1 MLIMGHE
8 VQDLDFLDADVLEK
22 VEIASKKVFDE
33 CKNAAKKAKTES
45 EAVRNQ
51 CKAIAGFID
60 ELFGEGTAEKLI
72 KNGSN
77 LFTCINVFGEVIK
90 AIEQSKIEQNQEFE
104 KLFSKYSIERIK
116 RE

>member
-8 VQDLDFLDADVLEK
+8 VQDLNFLDADVLEK
-22 VEIASKKVFDE
+22 VEAASEKVVNE
-33 CKNAAKKAKTES
+33 CKKAGKAKKES
-45 EAVRNQ
+45 EGVRIQ
-51 CKAIAGFID
+51 CKAIAEFIN

-77 LFTCINVFGEVIK
+77 LFACINVFGEVIK

-104 KLFSKYSIERIK
+104 KLFSKYSVERIK

>member
-22 VEIASKKVFDE
+22 VETASKKVFDE

-51 CKAIAGFID
+51 CNAIAEFIN
-60 ELFGEGTAEKLI
+60 ELFGEGAAEKLI

>member
-51 CKAIAGFID
+51 CNAIAEFINF
-60 ELFGEGTAEKLI
+60 LEK
-72 KNGSN
+72 
-77 LFTCINVFGEVIK
+77 
-90 AIEQSKIEQNQEFE
+90 EQRKS
-104 KLFSKYSIERIK
+104 
-116 RE
+116 

>member
-8 VQDLDFLDADVLEK
+8 VQHLDFLDADVLEK
-22 VEIASKKVFDE
+22 VEKASKKVFDE
-33 CKNAAKKAKTES
+33 CKNATKKAKAES

-51 CKAIAGFID
+51 CKAIAEFID
-60 ELFGEGTAEKLI
+60 ELFGKGTAEKLI

-77 LFTCINVFGEVIK
+77 LFTCINVYGEVVSEIEKNK
-90 AIEQSKIEQNQEFE
+90 AEQNKKFDSI
-104 KLFSKYSIERIK
+104 FDKYSIARVK

>member
-72 KNGSN
+72 KNGSS
-77 LFTCINVFGEVIK
+77 LFDCINVFGEVIK
-90 AIEQSKIEQNQEFE
+90 AIEQIKAEQNQEFE
-104 KLFSKYSIERIK
+104 KLFSRYSVERIK

>member
-22 VEIASKKVFDE
+22 VEAAGEKVVNE
-33 CKNAAKKAKTES
+33 CKKAGKAKKES
-45 EAVRNQ
+45 EGVRIQ
-51 CKAIAGFID
+51 CKAIAEFID
-60 ELFGEGTAEKLI
+60 ELFGQGTAEKLI

-77 LFTCINVFGEVIK
+77 LFTCINVYGEVVSEIEKNK
-90 AIEQSKIEQNQEFE
+90 AEQNKKFDSI
-104 KLFSKYSIERIK
+104 FDKYSIARIK

>member
-22 VEIASKKVFDE
+22 VEKASKKVFDE
-33 CKNAAKKAKTES
+33 CKNATKKAKAES

-51 CKAIAGFID
+51 CKAIAEFID
-60 ELFGEGTAEKLI
+60 ELFGKGTAEKLI

-77 LFTCINVFGEVIK
+77 LFTCINVYGEVVSEIEKNK
-90 AIEQSKIEQNQEFE
+90 AEQNKKFDSI
-104 KLFSKYSIERIK
+104 FDKYSIARVK

>member
-22 VEIASKKVFDE
+22 VEAAGEKVVNE
-33 CKNAAKKAKTES
+33 CKKAEKAKKES
-45 EAVRNQ
+45 EGVRIQ
-51 CKAIAGFID
+51 CKAIAEFINK
-60 ELFGEGTAEKLI
+60 LFGAGTAEKLI

-77 LFTCINVFGEVIK
+77 LFTCINVYSEVVT

>member
-1 MLIMGHE
+1 M
-8 VQDLDFLDADVLEK
+8 F
-22 VEIASKKVFDE
+22 SKRLKQQAKKFFDE
-33 CKNAAKKAKTES
+33 CKNATKKAKAES

-77 LFTCINVFGEVIK
+77 LFDCINVFGEVIK
-90 AIEQSKIEQNQEFE
+90 AIEQIKAEQNEKFE
-104 KLFSKYSIERIK
+104 TLFNKYSIARVK

>member
-22 VEIASKKVFDE
+22 VEAASEKVVNE
-33 CKNAAKKAKTES
+33 CKKAGKAKKES
-45 EAVRNQ
+45 EGVRIQ
-51 CKAIAGFID
+51 CNAIAEFIN

-77 LFTCINVFGEVIK
+77 LFACINVFGEVIK

-104 KLFSKYSIERIK
+104 KLFSKYSVERIK

>member
-8 VQDLDFLDADVLEK
+8 VQNLDFLDADVLEK
-22 VEIASKKVFDE
+22 VEAAGEKVVNE
-33 CKNAAKKAKTES
+33 CKKAEKAKTES

-51 CKAIAGFID
+51 CNAIAEFIN

-104 KLFSKYSIERIK
+104 KLFSKYSVERIK

>member
-22 VEIASKKVFDE
+22 VEKASKKVFDE
-33 CKNAAKKAKTES
+33 CKNATKKAKAES

-77 LFTCINVFGEVIK
+77 LFTCINVYGEVVSEIEKNK
-90 AIEQSKIEQNQEFE
+90 AEQNKKFDSI
-104 KLFSKYSIERIK
+104 FDKYSIARIK

>member
-1 MLIMGHE
+1 MLITGHE

-22 VEIASKKVFDE
+22 VEAASEKVVNE
-33 CKNAAKKAKTES
+33 CKKAGKAKKES
-45 EAVRNQ
+45 EGVRIQ
-51 CKAIAGFID
+51 CNAIAEFIN

-77 LFTCINVFGEVIK
+77 LFACINVFGEVIK

-104 KLFSKYSIERIK
+104 KLFSKYSVERIK

>member
-33 CKNAAKKAKTES
+33 CKNATKKAKAES

-60 ELFGEGTAEKLI
+60 ELFGEGTEEKLI

-77 LFTCINVFGEVIK
+77 LFACINVFGEVIK

-104 KLFSKYSIERIK
+104 KLFSKYSVERIK

>member
-22 VEIASKKVFDE
+22 VEKASKKVFDE
-33 CKNAAKKAKTES
+33 CKNATKKAKAES

-51 CKAIAGFID
+51 CKAIAEFID
-60 ELFGEGTAEKLI
+60 ELFGKGTAEKLI

-77 LFTCINVFGEVIK
+77 LFTCINVYGEVVSEIEKNK
-90 AIEQSKIEQNQEFE
+90 AEQNKKFDSI
-104 KLFSKYSIERIK
+104 FDKYSIARIK